1 MHFELVYSPNSNIV
15 SKVNEVCSGSKGN
28 KRTCI
33 TDFDRKIGMIE
44 YKGITKEVQFLIVY
58 FQ

>member
-1 MHFELVYSPNSNIV
+1 LSLYIHPTPIMVL
-15 SKVNEVCSGSKGN
+15 KVNKVCSGSKGI
-28 KRTCI
+28 KRTFI
-33 TDFDRKIGMIE
+33 TDFDREIGMIE